1 MKKISLALMTI
12 LAAAAF
18 TCCSPEPTE
27 NTKDNSSETE
37 QPAGE
42 DTTDP
47 GTTDPGTTDPGTTDP
62 GTTDPGTTDPVE
74 EPKLAVNL
82 TLSVL
87 ETGYARIKFSGNT
100 EVKNQ
105 KDEIVR
111 TEFYWIASDGTVPAA
126 KDLVEKGTQ
135 CKFYS
140 YSPTEEASSHSE
152 EFALSRLAI
161 DSEYHFVATA
171 TVDETVFYS
180 EVKTVSTDNIADI
193 PETVD
198 MGTGL
203 KWRGW
208 NLGASAP
215 EEFGNYYSWGE
226 IAVKSDYSDTK
237 YKFYGPYST
246 FSKYTTANGDGV
258 LKGGTPDNRVVLDLE
273 DDAAAQNLEHG
284 WRIPTKEEAEALV
297 AACNKYWTSLRGVEG
312 CLLESKENGAVLF
325 LPGAGYMY
333 GQGSSPS
340 SKGQVMLWTSTLY
353 DGDNKMAYQLYS
365 GLDYYGQHKLNVSTT
380 KRYDG
385 HPIRPVLTEVN

>member
-62 GTTDPGTTDPVE
+62 GTTDPVE

-82 TLSVL
+82 TLSVV
-87 ETGYARIKFSGNT
+87 ETGYASIKFSGNT

-126 KDLVEKGTQ
+126 KDLVENGTQ

-152 EFALSRLAI
+152 EFALKLLAEEHVSVAPGGTFGETSKQMIRISYGTDMEPLCEGIRRLCRFI
-161 DSEYHFVATA
+161 
-171 TVDETVFYS
+171 
-180 EVKTVSTDNIADI
+180 
-193 PETVD
+193 
-198 MGTGL
+198 
-203 KWRGW
+203 R
-208 NLGASAP
+208 
-215 EEFGNYYSWGE
+215 
-226 IAVKSDYSDTK
+226 
-237 YKFYGPYST
+237 
-246 FSKYTTANGDGV
+246 KYT
-258 LKGGTPDNRVVLDLE
+258 
-273 DDAAAQNLEHG
+273 
-284 WRIPTKEEAEALV
+284 
-297 AACNKYWTSLRGVEG
+297 
-312 CLLESKENGAVLF
+312 
-325 LPGAGYMY
+325 
-333 GQGSSPS
+333 
-340 SKGQVMLWTSTLY
+340 
-353 DGDNKMAYQLYS
+353 
-365 GLDYYGQHKLNVSTT
+365 
-380 KRYDG
+380 
-385 HPIRPVLTEVN
+385 